1 MRIAMLG
8 QKGMPAV
15 FGGVERHVHD
25 LSLHLAKNGHQVTVY
40 SRQWYTG
47 KNQDEI
53 YEGVKIKYL
62 PTWHTKHLD
71 AIVHTWLS
79 TWHAIFN
86 DFEIIH
92 YHGVGPALLSW
103 LPRIFAPH
111 AKVIVTFHSIDRYH
125 QKWNWLAR
133 FFLRLG
139 EWCACRFPHQ
149 TITVSQT
156 LEKYCF
162 NEFNVKT
169 IYIPNGVPSFG
180 PVVSENQLQQF
191 NLEKNKYLV
200 MISRLIPHK
209 GAHLLVEAFVKLK
222 KTFPQDEKIRELKLA
237 IVGGGVYT
245 DKYVRN
251 LHRLASA
258 CNEIIFTDFQAGE
271 NLEQLYTHALALV
284 HPSLNEGLPITVL
297 QAMAYGR
304 PVLVSNLAEHR
315 ELIDDNRF
323 IFKENDVDDLV
334 KKIQQFL
341 QLPTEEKNKAGLA
354 NQSTTNNVY
363 HWEKIVP
370 QIEDVYKN
378 DL

>member
-1 MRIAMLG
+1 
-8 QKGMPAV
+8 
-15 FGGVERHVHD
+15 
-25 LSLHLAKNGHQVTVY
+25 
-40 SRQWYTG
+40 
-47 KNQDEI
+47 
-53 YEGVKIKYL
+53 
-62 PTWHTKHLD
+62 LD
-71 AIVHTWLS
+71 AIIHTFLA
-79 TWHAIFN
+79 TWHAILN

-92 YHGVGPALLSW
+92 YHGVGPSLMSW

-111 AKVIVTFHSIDRYH
+111 SQVIVTFHSIDRYH

-133 FFLRLG
+133 FFLHLG
-139 EWCACRFPHQ
+139 EWCACKFPHK

-156 LEKYCF
+156 LEKYCY
-162 NEFNVKT
+162 NEFNTKT
-169 IYIPNGVPSFG
+169 FYIPNGVPSFG
-180 PVVSENQLQQF
+180 PVVSEEMLKKF
-191 NLEKNKYLV
+191 GLEKNKYLV

-209 GAHLLVEAFVKLK
+209 GAHILVEAFVKLK
-222 KTFPQDEKIRELKLA
+222 QEFKEDEKIRDLKLA

-251 LHRLASA
+251 LQRLASP
-258 CNEIIFTDFQAGE
+258 CNQIIFTDFQAGE

-323 IFKENDVDDLV
+323 IFKENDVEDL
-334 KKIQQFL
+334 KNKILHFL
-341 QLPTEEKNKAGLA
+341 QLTNEEKNKAGLL
-354 NQSTTNNVY
+354 NQTTTNNVY

-370 QIEDVYKN
+370 QIESLYK
-378 DL
+378 

>member
-1 MRIAMLG
+1 MKIAMIG

-25 LSLHLAKNGHQVTVY
+25 LSLHLAKNGHEVTVY
-40 SRQWYTG
+40 SRAWYTG
-47 KNQDEI
+47 KNINHD
-53 YEGVKIKYL
+53 YEGVKIKIL
-62 PTWHTKHLD
+62 PTLHTKHLD
-71 AIVHTWLS
+71 AIVHTFLA
-79 TWHAIFN
+79 TWHAMFN

-92 YHGVGPALLSW
+92 YHGVGPSLMSW

-111 AKVIVTFHSIDRYH
+111 SQVIVTFHSIDRYH

-139 EWCACRFPHQ
+139 EWCACKFPHK
-149 TITVSQT
+149 TITVSRT
-156 LEKYCF
+156 LEKYCA

-169 IYIPNGVPSFG
+169 FYIPNGVPSFG
-180 PVVSENQLQQF
+180 PVMSDEMLAQF
-191 NLEKNKYLV
+191 GLEKNKYLV

-209 GAHLLVEAFVKLK
+209 GAHILVEAFVKLK
-222 KTFPQDEKIRELKLA
+222 QEFKDDEKIRDLKLA

-251 LHRLASA
+251 LHRLAGA
-258 CNEIIFTDFQAGE
+258 CNDIIFTDFQAGD

-323 IFKENDVDDLV
+323 IFKENDVNNL
-334 KKIQQFL
+334 KRKMQEFL
-341 QLPTEEKNKAGLA
+341 LLPDEEKNKAGEA
-354 NQSTTNNVY
+354 NKSTTNNVY

-370 QIEDVYKN
+370 QIEELYR
-378 DL
+378 